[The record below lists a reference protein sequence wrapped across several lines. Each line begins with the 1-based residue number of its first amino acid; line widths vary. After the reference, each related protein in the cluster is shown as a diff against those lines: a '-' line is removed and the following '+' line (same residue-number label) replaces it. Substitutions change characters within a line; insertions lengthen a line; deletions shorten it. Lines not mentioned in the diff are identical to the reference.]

1 MAILPIPACLESFP
15 PGLSLK
21 TGMIITCIVLLLIPI
36 LGAIVQIL
44 LCGLGTYSGG
54 HTGAYTDVLIGVGAA
69 IIIFFIVVLI
79 LVFLDEKI
87 PGIVH
92 FICIVIWVILAVV
105 AAASLVSDILDM
117 LSGHH
122 YYPCKTSTFLELVL
136 SIVGV
141 VFLVFGVF
149 VYWSFYVGMG

>member
-117 LSGHH
+117 LSVTVGFFWGA
-122 YYPCKTSTFLELVL
+122 KGLGRAFEEWISWGKRNFWTS
-136 SIVGV
+136 
-141 VFLVFGVF
+141 
-149 VYWSFYVGMG
+149 

>member
-15 PGLSLK
+15 TGKSLK
-21 TGMIITCIVLLLIPI
+21 TGMIITCILVLLIFI
-36 LGAIVQIL
+36 LCAIVHTL
-44 LCGLGTYSGG
+44 LCGHDFGRYVGMYNIGTN
-54 HTGAYTDVLIGVGAA
+54 VV

-92 FICIVIWVILAVV
+92 FICIVIWVVLAVLAV
-105 AAASLVSDILDM
+105 ASLVSDILDI
-117 LSGHH
+117 LSGH
-122 YYPCKTSTFLELVL
+122 YYGPCKTSAFVELVL

-141 VFLVFGVF
+141 VVLVFGVF
-149 VYWSFYVGMG
+149 VYWSFYVEMD

>member
-15 PGLSLK
+15 TGKSLK
-21 TGMIITCIVLLLIPI
+21 TGMYITCILILLIPI
-36 LGAIVQIL
+36 LSAIIHTL
-44 LCGLGTYSGG
+44 LCGDGF
-54 HTGAYTDVLIGVGAA
+54 GAYIGASYIDFDVV

-79 LVFLDEKI
+79 LVFLDNKI

-92 FICIVIWVILAVV
+92 FVCIVIWVILAVV
-105 AAASLVSDILDM
+105 ATASLVSDILDM

>member
-36 LGAIVQIL
+36 LGTIVQIL
-44 LCGLGTYSGG
+44 LCGFGTYTG

-92 FICIVIWVILAVV
+92 FICIVIWVILTVFYV
-105 AAASLVSDILDM
+105 ASLVIGIIDM
-117 LSGHH
+117 LSGH
-122 YYPCKTSTFLELVL
+122 YQGPCKTSTFVDLVL
-136 SIVGV
+136 NIVAV
-141 VFLVFGVF
+141 VVLVFGVF
-149 VYWSFYVGMG
+149 VYWSFYAEMD